1 MSRKIDTPL
10 QVVKLPLSKLKEE
23 REKHNQLKHS
33 DEAPAMPVDAAAPK
47 APEPAEVQAPKMPKL
62 GALGS
67 SEDNTLAPRQPTL
80 STVADDEKRAATSEQ
95 ERRDGEA
102 REARRS
108 FDEAEKIAKAKENEA
123 ARLRAKASEKLKDAN
138 LKKDAACET
147 RLGGKFL
154 CIRGPNSGF

>member
-1 MSRKIDTPL
+1 
-10 QVVKLPLSKLKEE
+10 
-23 REKHNQLKHS
+23 
-33 DEAPAMPVDAAAPK
+33 
-47 APEPAEVQAPKMPKL
+47 MPKL